1 MAKTQPVDTRW
12 GHPMCSSWPGIL
24 GAACMLKPVPVEQA
38 SQAELERQES
48 ARGRR
53 VASTA

>member
-24 GAACMLKPVPVEQA
+24 GAACMLKPVPVEQV